1 MKIPF
6 HRPELPKDFNEI
18 VSDSIRSGWLT
29 TGDQVQE
36 FEDELKKYIGCEY
49 VVAVNSCTAAM
60 HLAIAAKDFGKGDKF
75 IVPTFTFVSTIE
87 CGEYLSMEPILLDCE
102 PDSFNIDLDQI
113 ENLLKQDPTIKAIIP
128 VHYGGSPLDTKR
140 LYQFAENY
148 GVFILEDAAHALGT
162 ISLSGK
168 VGNTKYGSAFSF
180 YANKNLTTLGEG
192 GAFATNNRKLAERV
206 KNLSLHGITKDGWR
220 RFDSGGHWE
229 YDIISLGYKYNMP
242 DIAASFGLWQ
252 LKQIN
257 NWQAKRKKIVEY
269 YLSNL
274 KELDGIILPK
284 YGINDGNAWHLFVI
298 QLNPDLWTINRNKFI
313 EILKKKGIGLSVHYK
328 PIHMME
334 YYFKKLSHFPESF
347 PRAYYLYQSVVSL
360 PIYPSLT
367 QHELEYIITSIKEVA
382 EDHMK

>member
-1 MKIPF
+1 
-6 HRPELPKDFNEI
+6 
-18 VSDSIRSGWLT
+18 
-29 TGDQVQE
+29 
-36 FEDELKKYIGCEY
+36 
-49 VVAVNSCTAAM
+49 
-60 HLAIAAKDFGKGDKF
+60 
-75 IVPTFTFVSTIE
+75 
-87 CGEYLSMEPILLDCE
+87 
-102 PDSFNIDLDQI
+102 
-113 ENLLKQDPTIKAIIP
+113 
-128 VHYGGSPLDTKR
+128 
-140 LYQFAENY
+140 
-148 GVFILEDAAHALGT
+148 
-162 ISLSGK
+162 
-168 VGNTKYGSAFSF
+168 
-180 YANKNLTTLGEG
+180 
-192 GAFATNNRKLAERV
+192 
-206 KNLSLHGITKDGWR
+206 
-220 RFDSGGHWE
+220 
-229 YDIISLGYKYNMP
+229 MP

-313 EILKKKGIGLSVHYK
+313 ELLKKKGIGLSVHYK

-367 QHELEYIITSIKEVA
+367 QYELEYIITSIKEVA